1 MREDTPSLTAVYVA
15 FARAL
20 ATRDQELS
28 RACSDPCAEVLLPRA
43 LLPLL
48 TRAEGSPAVRALLR
62 TISLGMTDHVALRTA
77 LIDSAVDHATGQP
90 MGHAAEQVGAHGIEQ
105 VVLLGA
111 GLDARAHRLPS
122 LANAVVFEVDHPATQ
137 KLKRSKAHTL
147 PQSAREIRY
156 AACDFERTHLEQALL
171 GSGFDRHARSLWI
184 WEGVTMYLPAAAVVD
199 SLSTIGQLSAPDS
212 VLVATYITPDLVVGG
227 TRPHLRAHPILALRR
242 RHRPVARARLVRGA
256 QRRAAG
262 RRRAALWCARQA
274 PHLADAQGAHRR
286 RNQTRQSN
294 VITHIVLMKFK
305 ADTTPENKRE
315 AVTRLRAMVGRVPS
329 VRELEVGLHGAV
341 SARSADLGLIVRL
354 ADLAALAEYA
364 DDPVHSE
371 VKRFLAGLL
380 ESATVV
386 DFES

>member
-20 ATRDQELS
+20 ATRDRELS

-48 TRAEGSPAVRALLR
+48 ARAEGSPTVRALLR
-62 TISLGMTDHVALRTA
+62 TISLGMTDHIALRTA
-77 LIDSAVDHATGQP
+77 LIDSAIDHATGQP

-122 LANAVVFEVDHPATQ
+122 LGNAVVFEVDHPATQ

-147 PQSAREIRY
+147 PQRAREVRY

-171 GSGFDRHARSLWI
+171 SSGFDRDARSLWI

-199 SLSTIGQLSAPDS
+199 SLSTIGQLSAHDS

-227 TRPHLRAHPILALRR
+227 TRLGHLSTLLLGLISEPIRFLRS
-242 RHRPVARARLVRGA
+242 AEDIA
-256 QRRAAG
+256 Q
-262 RRRAALWCARQA
+262 L
-274 PHLADAQGAHRR
+274 LADASFEVLSDALPVDAAPHFGVHVKRPTSLMPKERIVVAIKRD
-286 RNQTRQSN
+286 NQT
-294 VITHIVLMKFK
+294 
-305 ADTTPENKRE
+305 
-315 AVTRLRAMVGRVPS
+315 
-329 VRELEVGLHGAV
+329 
-341 SARSADLGLIVRL
+341 
-354 ADLAALAEYA
+354 
-364 DDPVHSE
+364 
-371 VKRFLAGLL
+371 
-380 ESATVV
+380 
-386 DFES
+386 